1 MSDQTKSLHHYLPQM
16 LLEYFKEEN
25 IVWVYDRKRDQFR
38 KQSPKNTALERSFY
52 TFMDKKGKAHDAI
65 EKMFAEIEGHAKPI
79 IYKIHNGDYAITQQ
93 EKMDL
98 ATFIAALYVR
108 VPESLRR
115 TERSSEAISKEIMS
129 RTVRIEPYFQKSM
142 DDFEKYCPGIKIR
155 VHSC

>member
-115 TERSSEAISKEIMS
+115 TERSSEAISKDIMS